1 MRTIKVLIAAFLVS
15 VMLLSVPA
23 QALTRGSI
31 LAAIPDDWYIHFFG
45 GATVAGVMNK
55 HGATEQQSMLLV
67 TVGSIAKEVLFDAVL
82 FGGQIDLVEAGIGVL
97 GAFVF
102 NRF

>member
-1 MRTIKVLIAAFLVS
+1 MRTIKVLIAVFLVS
-15 VMLLSVPA
+15 VLLLSVPA

-45 GATVAGVMNK
+45 GATVAGVMDK
-55 HGATEQQSMLLV
+55 HGATEKQTLLFV
-67 TVGSIAKEVLFDAVL
+67 SAVSLAKEVFFDAAL